1 MRPNNWETPDQ
12 HTNKPDKQKRSRT
25 FASHSK
31 HSGHRIFNIEK
42 LKNRIA
48 LINMYIRRQYLIQ
61 FILLAIFLVGNFHS
75 VQTLPDQGQWDFVM
89 NKQLKSIT
97 IPKSLFAGS
106 EIFVYLTCNSSLPSP
121 NIAIQWRLYRAECW
135 PDTQGTYENLIPKET
150 NDTFKIGPTEIRAL
164 CSMDG
169 HILLPEYKMANAQS
183 SSMQANSNGLPV
195 SANDVLSAQKR
206 TERDDRLNVNEVVPM
221 VLNNNPSK
229 GGMQINRPVYTV
241 QWDGVY
247 MFVLIIQADDD
258 ADNYNASVHI
268 KMRGSYGYLSAVDW
282 PLLPF
287 YGVMCLIYVLFG
299 VIWLLVSF
307 MQWRE
312 LLRIQFWIGGVILLG
327 MLEKAMFYAEYQSI
341 NSTGVSVRGAVL
353 LAEWVSCAKRTL
365 ARMLVIIVSLGF
377 GIVKPRLGP
386 MLHRVVGTG
395 GLYFVLAGVE
405 SYLRVMNIKSDPNN
419 QILVASIPLAVLDSA
434 ICWWIFTSLV
444 QTTRTLRLRRNMV
457 KLTLYRHFTN
467 TLIFAVIA
475 SVIFMLFSIKAH
487 RMARC
492 LTDWKDLWE
501 DEAFWH
507 ILFSLLL
514 LVIMIL
520 WRPTNNNQRFAFTP
534 LLDNPEDE
542 DDDEEE
548 QFVADVYGVKMR
560 GSRNTNSPKLNNHK
574 ATTTEEDD
582 LRWVEENIPASM
594 ADSALPSLDSDE
606 EIINTRFEVSKM
618 Q

>member
-1 MRPNNWETPDQ
+1 MTIQQIDKMWSLSKRRIWQ
-12 HTNKPDKQKRSRT
+12 HISLT
-25 FASHSK
+25 F
-31 HSGHRIFNIEK
+31 
-42 LKNRIA
+42 
-48 LINMYIRRQYLIQ
+48 
-61 FILLAIFLVGNFHS
+61 LLVLSSCAPAAHCF
-75 VQTLPDQGQWDFVM
+75 PDQGKWDFIM
-89 NKQLKSIT
+89 NRNVQSVT
-97 IPKSLFAGS
+97 VPKSLFAGS
-106 EIFVYLTCNSSLPSP
+106 EIYVTITCDSKPTNT
-121 NIAIQWRLYRAECW
+121 NISIAWMLIQSECW
-135 PDTQGTYENLIPKET
+135 QDSFMTFENVVPRT
-150 NDTFKIGPTEIRAL
+150 SNDTNFVQQSEIIRE
-164 CSMDG
+164 CSNGG
-169 HILLPEYKMANAQS
+169 HIPLPEYRSSIKSSAGLANGPMDVKSRAKR
-183 SSMQANSNGLPV
+183 
-195 SANDVLSAQKR
+195 ANDLLLAD
-206 TERDDRLNVNEVVPM
+206 EIHPHILNRKAIGASN
-221 VLNNNPSK
+221 
-229 GGMQINRPVYTV
+229 PVYTI
-241 QWDGVY
+241 QADGVY
-247 MFVLIIQADDD
+247 LFALIIRATSNKD
-258 ADNYNASVHI
+258 YNASVHI
-268 KMRGSYGYLSAVDW
+268 EMRGTYGFLSAVDW

-287 YGVMCLIYVLFG
+287 YGVMCLIYVVFG
-299 VIWLLVSF
+299 VIWLMVSF
-307 MQWRE
+307 MQWRD

-467 TLIFAVIA
+467 TLIFAVLA
-475 SVIFMLFSIKAH
+475 SVVFMLFSIKTH
-487 RMARC
+487 RLAKC

-520 WRPTNNNQRFAFTP
+520 WRPTNNNQRYAFTP
-534 LLDNPEDE
+534 LLDSPEDE
-542 DDDEEE
+542 DDDDEED

-560 GSRNTNSPKLNNHK
+560 GSRNTNSPKFNNHK
-574 ATTTEEDD
+574 ATTTDEDD
-582 LRWVEENIPASM
+582 LRWVEENIPTAI
-594 ADSALPSLDSDE
+594 ADATLPILDSDE

>member
-1 MRPNNWETPDQ
+1 MTIQQINEMWSLSKRTWQHIPLTLLLLIGSCTPAA
-12 HTNKPDKQKRSRT
+12 HC
-25 FASHSK
+25 F
-31 HSGHRIFNIEK
+31 
-42 LKNRIA
+42 
-48 LINMYIRRQYLIQ
+48 
-61 FILLAIFLVGNFHS
+61 
-75 VQTLPDQGQWDFVM
+75 PDQGKWDFIM
-89 NKQLKSIT
+89 NHNVQSVT
-97 IPKSLFAGS
+97 VPKSLFADS
-106 EIFVYLTCNSSLPSP
+106 EIYVTITCDSKPTNT
-121 NIAIQWRLYRAECW
+121 NISIEWMLIQSECW
-135 PDTQGTYENLIPKET
+135 QDSFMTFENVVPRT
-150 NDTFKIGPTEIRAL
+150 FNDTHYIQQPKIIRE
-164 CSMDG
+164 CSNGG
-169 HILLPEYKMANAQS
+169 HIPLPEYHPIFK
-183 SSMQANSNGLPV
+183 
-195 SANDVLSAQKR
+195 SAGIGRADAKSRSRRTNDQLKADE
-206 TERDDRLNVNEVVPM
+206 TPPF
-221 VLNNNPSK
+221 VLNHKTK
-229 GGMQINRPVYTV
+229 GASNPVYTI
-241 QWDGVY
+241 QADGVY
-247 MFVLIIQADDD
+247 LFALIIRAENNKD
-258 ADNYNASVHI
+258 YNASVHI
-268 KMRGSYGYLSAVDW
+268 EMRGTYGFLSAVDW

-299 VIWLLVSF
+299 VIWLMVSF
-307 MQWRE
+307 MQWRD

-467 TLIFAVIA
+467 TLIFAVLA
-475 SVIFMLFSIKAH
+475 SVVFMLFSIKTH
-487 RMARC
+487 RLAKC
-492 LTDWKDLWE
+492 LTQWKDLWE

-520 WRPTNNNQRFAFTP
+520 WRPTNNNQRYAFTP

-542 DDDEEE
+542 DEDDEED

-560 GSRNTNSPKLNNHK
+560 GTRNTNSPKLNNHK
-574 ATTTEEDD
+574 ATTTDEDD
-582 LRWVEENIPASM
+582 LRWVEENIPTAI
-594 ADSALPSLDSDE
+594 ADATLPVLDSDE

>member
-1 MRPNNWETPDQ
+1 MIRPSKVWSSSQWKWRRYAAIAILFIVCSCISN
-12 HTNKPDKQKRSRT
+12 
-25 FASHSK
+25 AHS
-31 HSGHRIFNIEK
+31 F
-42 LKNRIA
+42 
-48 LINMYIRRQYLIQ
+48 
-61 FILLAIFLVGNFHS
+61 
-75 VQTLPDQGQWDFVM
+75 PDQGKWDFIM
-89 NKQLKSIT
+89 NRDVQSVT
-97 IPKSLFAGS
+97 VPKSLFAGS
-106 EIFVYLTCNSSLPSP
+106 EIYVQLTCDAKQP
-121 NIAIQWRLYRAECW
+121 NTNISIQWMLIQSECW
-135 PDTQGTYENLIPKET
+135 PDSFAAFENIVPHTL
-150 NDTFKIGPTEIRAL
+150 NDTHYISQQPIVAQCINGR
-164 CSMDG
+164 
-169 HILLPEYKMANAQS
+169 HIPLPEYRSSYRSIDNQRASSGIVSKMRRKKRVADHSLVADETN
-183 SSMQANSNGLPV
+183 PV
-195 SANDVLSAQKR
+195 I
-206 TERDDRLNVNEVVPM
+206 LNRKMNKIGT
-221 VLNNNPSK
+221 NN
-229 GGMQINRPVYTV
+229 PVYTI
-241 QWDGVY
+241 QADGVY
-247 MFVLIIQADDD
+247 LFALIIGSNSINK
-258 ADNYNASVHI
+258 NYEASVHI
-268 KMRGSYGYLSAVDW
+268 EMRGTYGFLSAVDW
-282 PLLPF
+282 PLLIF

-307 MQWRE
+307 MQWRD

-395 GLYFVLAGVE
+395 ALYFVLAGVE

-467 TLIFAVIA
+467 TLIFAVLA
-475 SVIFMLFSIKAH
+475 SVVFMLFSIKTH
-487 RMARC
+487 RLSKC

-514 LVIMIL
+514 LVIMVL
-520 WRPTNNNQRFAFTP
+520 WRPTNNNQRYAFTP

-542 DDDEEE
+542 EDDDEED

-560 GSRNTNSPKLNNHK
+560 GTRNTSSPKLNNHNK
-574 ATTTEEDD
+574 ATTTDEDD
-582 LRWVEENIPASM
+582 LRWVEENIPTAI
-594 ADSALPSLDSDE
+594 ADATLPVLDSDE
-606 EIINTRFEVSKM
+606 EIISTRFEVSKM

>member
-1 MRPNNWETPDQ
+1 M
-12 HTNKPDKQKRSRT
+12 TNHQT
-25 FASHSK
+25 
-31 HSGHRIFNIEK
+31 
-42 LKNRIA
+42 
-48 LINMYIRRQYLIQ
+48 INMYNTMQNLRHITITIGL
-61 FILLAIFLVGNFHS
+61 FILFSGIGRVHS
-75 VQTLPDQGQWDFVM
+75 LPDQGKWDFVM
-89 NKQLKSIT
+89 NRDFKSVT
-97 IPKSLFAGS
+97 IQKSLFAGS
-106 EIFVYLTCNSSLPSP
+106 EIFIRLTCDSHTDQSSQIGT
-121 NIAIQWRLYRAECW
+121 NILIQWKLIKLECW
-135 PDTQGTYENLIPKET
+135 PDTQGTYENVVPKDNNYT
-150 NDTFKIGPTEIRAL
+150 LKIAPDERHEL
-164 CSMDG
+164 CSNGG
-169 HILLPEYKMANAQS
+169 HILLPEYKLPATRKVNLI
-183 SSMQANSNGLPV
+183 NDHGLPV
-195 SANDVLSAQKR
+195 DDDTDAQKR
-206 TERDDRLNVNEVVPM
+206 MQRMDKLEAAESEPM
-221 VLNNNPSK
+221 
-229 GGMQINRPVYTV
+229 IRNRKTSLSGVQRISPVYTI
-241 QWDGVY
+241 QHDGVY
-247 MFVLIIQADDD
+247 LFVFILQSDDKYKD
-258 ADNYNASVHI
+258 YNASVLI
-268 KMRGSYGYLSAVDW
+268 EMRGTYGYLSAVDW

-299 VIWLLVSF
+299 IIWLMVSF
-307 MQWRE
+307 LQWRE

-395 GLYFVLAGVE
+395 ALYFVLAGVE

-475 SVIFMLFSIKAH
+475 SVIFMLFSIKTH

-492 LTDWKDLWE
+492 LTEWKDLWE

-542 DDDEEE
+542 DDDDEED

-582 LRWVEENIPASM
+582 LRWVEENIPTAI
-594 ADSALPSLDSDE
+594 ADAALPILDSDE

>member
-1 MRPNNWETPDQ
+1 MTI
-12 HTNKPDKQKRSRT
+12 KRIDEMS
-25 FASHSK
+25 SLSK
-31 HSGHRIFNIEK
+31 RIW
-42 LKNRIA
+42 
-48 LINMYIRRQYLIQ
+48 RQMPVT
-61 FILLAIFLVGNFHS
+61 ILLLLYICPSAQCF
-75 VQTLPDQGQWDFVM
+75 PDQGKWDFVM
-89 NKQLKSIT
+89 NHNVQSVT
-97 IPKSLFAGS
+97 VPKSLYADS
-106 EIFVYLTCNSSLPSP
+106 EIIVLITCDSP
-121 NIAIQWRLYRAECW
+121 QPNTTISISWQLVLSECW
-135 PDTQGTYENLIPKET
+135 QDSFMAFENVVPRTT
-150 NDTFKIGPTEIRAL
+150 NDTYFIKQNDIPAQ
-164 CSMDG
+164 CSNGG
-169 HILLPEYKMANAQS
+169 HIPLLEYQS
-183 SSMQANSNGLPV
+183 S
-195 SANDVLSAQKR
+195 NDVKNRIKQLNDQSLKANETRPILSNRKPQVA
-206 TERDDRLNVNEVVPM
+206 
-221 VLNNNPSK
+221 NNP
-229 GGMQINRPVYTV
+229 VYII
-241 QWDGVY
+241 QSDGVY
-247 MFVLIIQADDD
+247 LFALIIKGNKD
-258 ADNYNASVHI
+258 YNASVHI
-268 KMRGSYGYLSAVDW
+268 EMRGKYGFLSAVDW

-287 YGVMCLIYVLFG
+287 YGLMCLIYVLFG

-307 MQWRE
+307 MQWRD

-395 GLYFVLAGVE
+395 ALYFVLASVE

-467 TLIFAVIA
+467 TLIFAVLA
-475 SVIFMLFSIKAH
+475 SVIFMLFSIKTH
-487 RMARC
+487 RLSKC

-520 WRPTNNNQRFAFTP
+520 WRPTNNNQRYAFTP
-534 LLDNPEDE
+534 LLDPEDE
-542 DDDEEE
+542 DDEED

-560 GSRNTNSPKLNNHK
+560 GSRNTNSPKLNNHSK
-574 ATTTEEDD
+574 TTTDEDD
-582 LRWVEENIPASM
+582 LKWVEENIPTAIV
-594 ADSALPSLDSDE
+594 DSTLPILDSDE

>member
-1 MRPNNWETPDQ
+1 MPLTLLLMLASCTPAAHCFPDQ
-12 HTNKPDKQKRSRT
+12 GKWD
-25 FASHSK
+25 
-31 HSGHRIFNIEK
+31 
-42 LKNRIA
+42 
-48 LINMYIRRQYLIQ
+48 
-61 FILLAIFLVGNFHS
+61 FIMSHS
-75 VQTLPDQGQWDFVM
+75 VQSVTV
-89 NKQLKSIT
+89 
-97 IPKSLFAGS
+97 PKSLFAGS
-106 EIFVYLTCNSSLPSP
+106 EIYVTITCDSKPTNT
-121 NIAIQWRLYRAECW
+121 NITIKWMLIQSECW
-135 PDTQGTYENLIPKET
+135 QDSFMTWENVVPRTFNDTHYIQTQDYIRECSNGGHIPLPEWKATDLLGPNDKNRIKRT
-150 NDTFKIGPTEIRAL
+150 ND
-164 CSMDG
+164 
-169 HILLPEYKMANAQS
+169 QS
-183 SSMQANSNGLPV
+183 LQANENPPIILNHKPKG
-195 SANDVLSAQKR
+195 AN
-206 TERDDRLNVNEVVPM
+206 N
-221 VLNNNPSK
+221 
-229 GGMQINRPVYTV
+229 PVYTI
-241 QWDGVY
+241 QADGVY
-247 MFVLIIQADDD
+247 LFALVIQAAPNKD
-258 ADNYNASVHI
+258 YNASVHI
-268 KMRGSYGYLSAVDW
+268 EMRGTYGFLSAVDW

-307 MQWRE
+307 MQWRD

-467 TLIFAVIA
+467 TLIFAVLA
-475 SVIFMLFSIKAH
+475 SVVFMLFSIKTH
-487 RMARC
+487 RLAKC

-520 WRPTNNNQRFAFTP
+520 WRPTNNNQRYAFTP

-542 DDDEEE
+542 EDDDEED

-560 GSRNTNSPKLNNHK
+560 GSRNTSSPKLNNHK
-574 ATTTEEDD
+574 ATTTDEDD
-582 LRWVEENIPASM
+582 LRWVEENIPTAI
-594 ADSALPSLDSDE
+594 ADATLPVLDSDE